1 MKKLITRQP
10 GNAASS
16 KVLWLPTALLAIAL
30 SSILVG
36 CDDRPTASMKVVV
49 RFNDCTSEQ
58 TIALRTDD
66 GEPVTTPELLSS
78 VNGETEVNLG
88 CGLEELEYAFNTNP
102 AIAKIEFDLDAA
114 SEVTAFV
121 PLDGKTTAPQP
132 FVTNTPNF
140 RSVSVEI
147 SFPTPNTAPLRGSV
161 PRNPS

>member
-1 MKKLITRQP
+1 MQKFIHRQP
-10 GNAASS
+10 KSAAIS
-16 KVLWLPTALLAIAL
+16 KFSRLPIAILAIAL
-30 SSILVG
+30 SSILVA

-49 RFNDCTSEQ
+49 MFDDCTSEQ

-66 GEPVTTPELLSS
+66 GEPVTTPELLSK
-78 VNGETEVNLG
+78 VNSETEVNLG

-102 AIAKIEFDLDAA
+102 AIAKIEFDLDEA

-121 PLDGKTTAPQP
+121 PLDGRTKAPQP

-161 PRNPS
+161 PPNPS